1 MQQRTLGQG
10 GPTVSAI
17 GLGCMGMSWAY
28 GQAEQDDAAS
38 AALLAEAVE
47 SGVSFFDT
55 ADVYGLG
62 ANEELVGPALAPFAD
77 RITLAT
83 KAGLASPDRRAGS
96 LVPDGRPEH
105 LRAAVDASLRR
116 LGRDIIDL
124 YYLHRVDPAVPLE
137 ESWSTMAG
145 FVTAGKVRAIG
156 LSEVSVR
163 QLDAAQAI
171 HPVAAVQS
179 EFSLWTRGPAG
190 VGASSEAAASD
201 AASGVAAEVS
211 VAATGPGAAATV
223 PGDVIGWTAA
233 HGAAFVPFAP
243 LGRGF
248 LTGAFDAATTFADGD
263 FRSRNPRFAA
273 DALAANQ
280 QIVDVVRQVAAEAG
294 GTPAQVAIA
303 WVLAQGEHI
312 VPIPG
317 TKRSKYLQDNIGAVA
332 LQLNA
337 EQLDRLNTLPA
348 PAGERY

>member
-1 MQQRTLGQG
+1 VQQRTLGTG

-28 GQAEQDDAAS
+28 GQAEQDDATS
-38 AALLAEAVE
+38 AAVLAEAVE

-77 RITLAT
+77 RLTLAT
-83 KAGLASPDRRAGS
+83 KAGLVSPDRQAGS

-105 LRAAVDASLRR
+105 LREAVDASLRR
-116 LGRDIIDL
+116 LGREVIDL
-124 YYLHRVDPAVPLE
+124 YYLHRVDPAVPLA
-137 ESWSTMAG
+137 ESWSTMAE
-145 FVTAGKVRAIG
+145 FVTAGKVKAIG
-156 LSEVSVR
+156 LSEVTVA

-190 VGASSEAAASD
+190 VGVPPAADSAD
-201 AASGVAAEVS
+201 
-211 VAATGPGAAATV
+211 GAGIGSLSAGA

-233 HGAAFVPFAP
+233 NGAALVPFAP

-248 LTGAFDAATTFADGD
+248 LTGAFDAGTTFADGD
-263 FRSRNPRFAA
+263 FRSHNPRFAA

-280 QIVDVVRQVAAEAG
+280 RIVDEVRAVAAEAG

-317 TKRSKYLQDNIGAVA
+317 TKRSKYLQENIGAAELA
-332 LQLNA
+332 LTA
-337 EQLDRLNTLPA
+337 DQLDRLSALPA
-348 PAGERY
+348 PTGERY

>member
-1 MQQRTLGQG
+1 MQQRTLGNG

-28 GQAEQDDAAS
+28 GQAEQDDTAS

-83 KAGLASPDRRAGS
+83 KAGLASPDRQAGS

-105 LRAAVDASLRR
+105 LRQAVDASLRR
-116 LGRDIIDL
+116 LGREVIDL

-137 ESWSTMAG
+137 ESWSTMAE
-145 FVTAGKVRAIG
+145 FVGAGKVRAIG
-156 LSEVSVR
+156 MSEVTVA

-190 VGASSEAAASD
+190 ASAPAGGSSD
-201 AASGVAAEVS
+201 GSGVRSLGVG
-211 VAATGPGAAATV
+211 T

-248 LTGAFDAATTFADGD
+248 LTGAFDAGTTFAEGD

-273 DALAANQ
+273 EALAANQ
-280 QIVDVVRQVAAEAG
+280 RIVDEVRAVAEQAG

-317 TKRSKYLQDNIGAVA
+317 TKRSKYLHDNIGAA
-332 LQLNA
+332 DLQLSA
-337 EQLDRLNTLPA
+337 EQLDRLSNLPA
-348 PAGERY
+348 PEGERY

>member
-1 MQQRTLGQG
+1 MQQRSLGQG
-10 GPTVSAI
+10 GPSVSAI

-62 ANEELVGPALAPFAD
+62 ANEELVGAALAPFAD

-83 KAGLASPDRRAGS
+83 KAGLASPDRQAGS

-105 LRAAVDASLRR
+105 LREAVDASLRR
-116 LGRDIIDL
+116 LGREVIDL

-137 ESWSTMAG
+137 ESWSTMAE
-145 FVTAGKVRAIG
+145 FVRSGKVKAIG
-156 LSEVSVR
+156 LSEVTVA

-190 VGASSEAAASD
+190 AGAPAVASAAGTPRDVGIGGLSA
-201 AASGVAAEVS
+201 
-211 VAATGPGAAATV
+211 GA
-223 PGDVIGWTAA
+223 PGDVISWTAA
-233 HGAAFVPFAP
+233 SGAAFVPFAP

-248 LTGAFDAATTFADGD
+248 LTGAFDAGTTFAEGD
-263 FRSRNPRFAA
+263 FRARNPRFAA
-273 DALAANQ
+273 EALAANQ
-280 QIVDVVRQVAAEAG
+280 RIVDEVKAVAEQAG
-294 GTPAQVAIA
+294 ATPAQVAIA
-303 WVLAQGEHI
+303 WVLAQGEHV

-317 TKRSKYLQDNIGAVA
+317 TKRSKYLQENIGAAA
-332 LQLNA
+332 LRLDA
-337 EQLDRLNTLPA
+337 EQLDRLSNLPA
-348 PAGERY
+348 PEGERY

>member
-1 MQQRTLGQG
+1 M
-10 GPTVSAI
+10 

-28 GQAEQDDAAS
+28 GPSEQDDAAS
-38 AALLAEAVE
+38 AAVLTEAVD

-55 ADVYGLG
+55 ADAYGLG
-62 ANEELVGPALAPFAD
+62 ANEQLVGAALAPFAD

-83 KAGLASPDRRAGS
+83 KCGLTSPDRQPGP
-96 LVPDGRPEH
+96 LVPDGRPEY
-105 LRAAVDASLRR
+105 LRAAVDASLQR
-116 LGRDIIDL
+116 LGRDVIDL
-124 YYLHRVDPAVPLE
+124 YYLHRVDPTVPLE
-137 ESWSTMAG
+137 DSWGVMAE

-156 LSEVSVR
+156 MSEVTTT

-190 VGASSEAAASD
+190 
-201 AASGVAAEVS
+201 
-211 VAATGPGAAATV
+211 TGEGN

-233 HGAAFVPFAP
+233 NGAAFVPFAP

-248 LTGAFDAATTFADGD
+248 LTGAFDANATFTDGD

-273 DALAANQ
+273 AALAANQ
-280 QIVDVVRQVAAEAG
+280 RIVDEVKAVAADAG
-294 GTPAQVAIA
+294 ATAAQVAIA

-317 TKRSKYLQDNIGAVA
+317 TKRSKYLQENIGAVE
-332 LQLNA
+332 LDLSPD
-337 EQLDRLNTLPA
+337 QLDRLGQLPI
-348 PAGERY
+348 PAGARY